1 MTLAQLIASFRE
13 VADDLGAPPLWSDTA
28 LTFWANEAQH
38 EAARRA
44 RLFLDSS
51 TDATCKI
58 TITAGTASYPVDSRV
73 IFVRRAKLESLT
85 IPLSKI
91 NLRDMDT
98 VYPGWESSAD
108 STPGH
113 WMPTGDHEITLY
125 PTPIANDVLRLQ
137 VIREPLEDMAPAIDN
152 VDPDPDVPAV
162 DPEIPSRMQFRLVDW
177 MLYRALMVRDKEE
190 KYDPKSA
197 KEYLASFEAE
207 FGKPSSAIDETWI
220 NREHGYDDYEG
231 LF

>member
-13 VADDLGAPPLWSDTA
+13 VADDVGTPPLWSDTGLA
-28 LTFWANEAQH
+28 FWANEAQH

-44 RLFLDSS
+44 RLFLDGS
-51 TDATCKI
+51 TEATCKI
-58 TITAGTASYPVDSRV
+58 DVTAGTAVYAVDPRV
-73 IFVRRAKLESLT
+73 IFVRRVKLDSLT
-85 IPLSKI
+85 IPLTKI

-98 VYPGWESSAD
+98 VYPGWESAAD

-125 PTPIANDVLRLQ
+125 PPPIANDVLRLQ
-137 VIREPLEDMAPAIDN
+137 VIREPLEDMALAIVSPAT
-152 VDPDPDVPAV
+152 PAV

-190 KYDPKSA
+190 KYDPASA